1 MDGFF
6 ESPDNYEDKDKEID
20 MDEIHYVL
28 QIDSIFNYGDKA
40 YQLINFL

>member
-6 ESPDNYEDKDKEID
+6 VCSDNYEDIDKEID

-40 YQLINFL
+40 YPLINFL

>member
-1 MDGFF
+1 MEKIIVIMDGFF

-28 QIDSIFNYGDKA
+28 
-40 YQLINFL
+40 